1 MDKLNETISK
11 LEAWIDDP
19 NAMDTEIDAC
29 LVADSLDLLKEQKN
43 MIDGL
48 VEDQVK
54 KIDEMDELLKEPRK
68 TKDEI
73 LLAIVSAIGYESI
86 DDFKKTAE
94 EVGTLDEFVFGM
106 YRSIN
111 AVEKLFE
118 KDGEQDGKN

>member
-1 MDKLNETISK
+1 MDKLEKTIKGLETCLSTDDGDYKCERCPYKNTDLICIK
-11 LEAWIDDP
+11 ENKRDALE
-19 NAMDTEIDAC
+19 
-29 LVADSLDLLKEQKN
+29 LLKEQ
-43 MIDGL
+43 
-48 VEDQVK
+48 
-54 KIDEMDELLKEPRK
+54 RK

-73 LLAIVSAIGYESI
+73 LLAIVSAIGYESV

-118 KDGEQDGKN
+118 KDGEQE